1 MTPPIIKISAYKAWK
16 NRPGCK
22 PYDTDFY
29 TEMNR
34 IKDGY
39 YKVIADKYRSIT
51 DKEQKQSYKIN
62 ELPSLTISAVCKVWR
77 KTDNVVNHTG
87 LLNLD
92 IDQKANPHITDWGA
106 VRDQIFGMKGV
117 VACFLSVSGEGVT
130 FVVKINPDHHKDAF
144 FSIVDGMKQHMGIN
158 IDPGLHDVVRLRF
171 VSDDPEAKIR
181 TNFDEIPISE
191 PSQQYLENK
200 KHFGAEQTILEPV
213 GEADSE
219 YNFNEAVK
227 KAQSE
232 YDFNKNQKWSFLVS
246 VAGCCNVMGMD
257 QDYCKSMVLKYY
269 RSQTEISNE
278 RLLKPIIDVYRLYKH
293 QHGSFN
299 IEIAFEK
306 LNHRLKRHLIF
317 DWLHQGKQPKGDE
330 VTNICEQFEANKER
344 VLMMIDRVFGEY
356 REEFGYKDFPT
367 VQKIQVWLAKRY
379 YFKLNCVTAQPE
391 MCNVGSNE
399 FTNVNPD
406 EIYRQTSM
414 AKFKYSLTDLRSL
427 LKSDFVHSYDPILD
441 YFKSLTYDGKDH
453 ISKLASYI
461 KTDDEG
467 FWEKQFKKSL
477 VRSIACGLGKKEN
490 RIVMVL
496 YGKKQE
502 TGKTTFIRF
511 LSPWGVKQYFTE
523 SPIIGG
529 NQKDTEIRFSEN
541 FIYNIEELAGLSRID
556 INKLKADIS
565 KSSIKER
572 RAYASFEVSAP
583 RRCNFWAS
591 TNQKEFLHDE
601 ENTRWLVFNTVSI
614 DWGYKQNVDINKVWG
629 QAWYLYNNGFNY
641 ELDAEDRAIREY
653 LNEDYR
659 FKRSE
664 EELIARYFKPAES
677 GQGKFMSAT
686 EVAMYLNSK
695 SAHLKINPNNI
706 GKTMAAV
713 FNLESVQVKINGK
726 NTRGYWLW
734 AGFTEAEGEKPEQLN
749 GSIWHP
755 VPEM

>member
-1 MTPPIIKISAYKAWK
+1 MKPPVIKISAYKAWK

-29 TEMNR
+29 TEMER
-34 IKDGY
+34 IKSGY

-51 DKEQKQSYKIN
+51 DSEQKKNYKIN

-92 IDQKANPHITDWGA
+92 IDQKSNQHITDWPA
-106 VRDQIFGMKGV
+106 VRDQIFGMKAV
-117 VACFLSVSGEGVT
+117 VAAFLSVSGEGVT

-181 TNFDEIPISE
+181 TNFDEIPLSE
-191 PSQQYLENK
+191 PSQQYLQNK

-227 KAQSE
+227 KASAE
-232 YDFNKNQKWSFLVS
+232 YDFTKNQKWSFLVS
-246 VAGCCNVMGMD
+246 VAGCCNVMGMSE
-257 QDYCKSMVLKYY
+257 DYCKSMVLKNY
-269 RSQTEISNE
+269 RSQTDISNE
-278 RLLKPIIDVYRLYKH
+278 RLLKPVVDIYRLYRH
-293 QHGSFN
+293 QHGTFN
-299 IEIAFEK
+299 IEVAFEK
-306 LNHRLKRHLIF
+306 LNYKLKRHLIF
-317 DWLHQGKQPKGDE
+317 DWLHQGKQPKGDD
-330 VTNICEQFEANKER
+330 VTGICEQFEANKER
-344 VLMMIDRVFGEY
+344 VITMIDRVFGEY
-356 REEFGYKDFPT
+356 GSEFGYKDFPT
-367 VQKIQVWLAKRY
+367 VQKIQVWLSKRY

-391 MCNVGSNE
+391 MSNIGSQD

-406 EIYRQTSM
+406 EIYRQTCL

-441 YFKSLTYDGKDH
+441 YFKSLTYDGKDYINH
-453 ISKLASYI
+453 LAKYI
-461 KTDDEG
+461 TTDDGG

-511 LSPWGVKQYFTE
+511 LSPWGVEKYFTE

-591 TNQKEFLHDE
+591 TNQKEFLHDD
-601 ENTRWLVFNTVSI
+601 ENTRWLVFNSVSI
-614 DWGYKQNVDINKVWG
+614 DWNYKKHVDINKVWG
-629 QAWYLYNNGFNY
+629 EAWYLYNNGFDY

-653 LNEDYR
+653 LNEEYR
-659 FKRSE
+659 YKRSE
-664 EELIARYFKPAES
+664 EELIARYFKPAPIGE
-677 GQGKFMSAT
+677 GKFLSAT
-686 EVAMYLNSK
+686 EIAMYLNNK
-695 SAHLKINPNNI
+695 SVGLKINPNNI
-706 GKTMAAV
+706 GKTMANI
-713 FNLESVQVKINGK
+713 FDIESLQVKINGK
-726 NTRGYWLW
+726 NTRGYWLFQ
-734 AGFTEAEGEKPEQLN
+734 GFTEADGEKPDQLN
-749 GSIWHP
+749 GQLWQP
-755 VPEM
+755 NER